1 MASPRKY
8 TCPYCEKKR
17 TRDQLPGH
25 LERNHLDS
33 LPEGFTPLRM
43 TFHIVN
49 HKPLDYTRPCRICGG
64 PTQWDEHKGRYNF
77 LCEKKSCHD
86 AWVKKMKE
94 TMGDKMGSNRPTAT
108 KEGLAKMLAARK
120 ISGTYKFQDGG
131 EHSYVG
137 DYEKETLKFMDQ
149 VMYIK
154 SEDITTPGPFLEYQ
168 YEGKTHYYIPDMYY
182 IPYNLIIEVKD
193 GGKNPNN
200 NKAMAEVRRRSIA
213 KEKFIIENTDY
224 NYLKLTDKD
233 FSQLLSVF
241 ADLKMHLID
250 NDSSRVIHVN
260 ENTDII
266 NEKYTEADWR
276 KNKNLSPVFIVNTFI
291 GSGMGVLMRDF
302 LNMTWS
308 HALLSF
314 EPSLNP
320 MYSFDRIGLHI
331 DNLNN
336 YIDPKAGLVKEP
348 EQSLMR
354 VIAIFVPPT
363 VKAQLVKSV
372 DYYIKNQKKTKYGV
386 LNLVAYLNGSNK
398 INSYGDFYVFCS
410 EFVDAILKNSK
421 IDMSG
426 HSSRNTSPD
435 DFGGKDARAQFFK
448 VYEGLA
454 CQYNPVK
461 IKPTLEQLKH
471 TIEYRKL
478 TVNGGE
484 NHMQS
489 KNDIHLGKKDSWPV
503 VGQNTL
509 NMLLHRNS
517 VGEEMDLS
525 SYLIPKQRYLS
536 ETDGGGIPANCG
548 TMNGVIVVN
557 YLQNNVFNPDGD
569 IHDKLEYGI
578 ADNFRLDN
586 IVTTAGDKV
595 LHNETS
601 KILWN
606 SRYSVYFVPCNKN
619 KVYDQLKEYINKPVP
634 NQFIYETVFGHKAI
648 TNDQIEFEPG
658 VIKMQDYYQ
667 QLNSLNE
674 AIEDYIKY
682 NIIPEEEED
691 KQILEKWF
699 VKSTDG
705 ATNCCLFIRGYEKP
719 CRGRSSML
727 ILKKQLDGW
736 YIYLAKEDRFSAPGG
751 GWNENETPMEAA
763 IREAKEE
770 VRINVTD
777 VQFSGTLIEYH
788 EEVQDWVKQHVP
800 DPTMWWYGY
809 YSRIYV
815 GMYQSQYTGKI
826 DDIDK
831 DNKINTSEWYKVSDI
846 IGNPKMPREYSNA
859 ILWYIFKHEKN
870 MNESSETKLNPP
882 KDTSKT
888 DDINAIIDSLS
899 TEDKAKLDMPKKYQ
913 FDDSKTVK
921 EIVKYK
927 DNIPVAYFAIDYYSK
942 DKSGNVSFAVNPNY
956 RNQGFGSVVTK
967 EGTAWIK
974 SNLKY
979 FTAVYWATKS
989 KNVESQKLA
998 EKNGWK
1004 VVRDDSE
1011 WKTYMIEGTRD
1022 HNNKYISESVDLK
1035 MTPEELS
1042 KWMKNNIKYANFTKL
1057 KSHDEVMKT
1066 KSGSCHD
1073 QVMFELEEL
1082 KEYHP
1087 KAVFLIEAND
1097 SETANAVT
1105 HSFVYYQNNNRLYY
1119 FENAW
1124 GGHAGIKE
1132 FNDLNGIKEYFIEA
1146 HNKKEFGDPN
1156 RYPQMLFFNFGKHK
1170 PGETLNEFVTKA
1182 TRTEI

>member
-461 IKPTLEQLKH
+461 IKQTLEQLKH

-536 ETDGGGIPANCG
+536 ETDSGGIPANCG

-601 KILWN
+601 KILWD

-777 VQFSGTLIEYH
+777 VQFSGTLIEYY

-831 DNKINTSEWYKVSDI
+831 DDKINTSEWYKVSDI

-1156 RYPQMLFFNFGKHK
+1156 RYPQILFFNFGKHK

-1182 TRTEI
+1182 TRTDI